1 MAISIN
7 GTTGINNATWST
19 AGRPTSPA
27 TGQTGYN
34 TTLNA
39 YETYNGSGW
48 TVTASW
54 TTANRPVTP
63 AAGYSGY
70 NSTLGAFEFYNGT
83 SWISVNTTSLSDRKS
98 TRLNSSHSQQS
109 RMPSSA

>member
-70 NSTLGAFEFYNGT
+70 NTTLGAFEFYNGT
-83 SWISVNTTSLSDRKS
+83 TWISVNTTSLSYTGTYLIVADRKS
-98 TRLNSSHSQQS
+98 TRLNSSH
-109 RMPSSA
+109 